1 MRSLDRFLLHPA
13 WGEGGE
19 AATETG
25 ADEDDGP
32 GSFWMD
38 EDIKTGGEI
47 EGRPPIAST
56 IRMNQGHV
64 AAVASPDSVPSPVGG
79 HFNS

>member
-1 MRSLDRFLLHPA
+1 MSQKVTGIAHSSPALSLASFSASNFRKSMRSLDRFLLHPA

-32 GSFWMD
+32 GSF
-38 EDIKTGGEI
+38 
-47 EGRPPIAST
+47 
-56 IRMNQGHV
+56 
-64 AAVASPDSVPSPVGG
+64 
-79 HFNS
+79 